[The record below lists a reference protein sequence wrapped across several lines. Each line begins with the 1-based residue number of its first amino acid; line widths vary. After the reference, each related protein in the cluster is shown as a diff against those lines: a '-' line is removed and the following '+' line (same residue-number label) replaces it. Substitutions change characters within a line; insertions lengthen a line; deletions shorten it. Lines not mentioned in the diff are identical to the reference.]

1 MSVATKLEPA
11 VDVSWLDPARVEAQ
25 VQAPAPDRVRVDEIL
40 AKARELHG
48 LLPEEAAALTRL
60 KDREQVA
67 RLFEAAVHAKA
78 TIYGPRIVMFA
89 PLYVSNVCAN
99 ECAYCAFRAGNVLER
114 RTLTRAQVVA
124 EVEALVRQGH
134 KRVLLVAGESRAK
147 GYLDQ
152 VLESIEAVYSVKVG
166 NGQIRRVNANL
177 APMEVADLRR
187 LKAANVGTYQV
198 FQETYH
204 PGAYARFHLRGPK
217 ADYAWRL
224 SVMDRAMEA
233 GLDDVGIGPLLG
245 LHDWRYELTAMLHHV
260 AHLEARFGVGPHTIS
275 VPRLEPAAGSD
286 LAGQPPHPVSDE
298 DFARLV
304 AILRLAVPYT
314 GIIMSTRETAET
326 RRRTLQLGVSQ
337 ISAGSRT
344 DVGGYTEGPETPG
357 QFQLGDHRSLEEVV
371 RDLAEM
377 GYVPSFCTACYRM
390 GRTGADF
397 MDLAKPGEIKHH
409 CDPNAL
415 STLREYLEDYATPAT
430 VRIGKRLIEE
440 RLAAMDGKGQRIA
453 RKLLDQVESG
463 KRDALV

>member
-1 MSVATKLEPA
+1 MSVATKRLPA
-11 VDVSWLDPARVEAQ
+11 SDVSWLDPARVEAQ
-25 VQAPAPDRVRVDEIL
+25 LGEAAPDRVRVAEIL
-40 AKARELHG
+40 AKARELRG
-48 LLPEEAAALTRL
+48 LLPEEAAALSRL
-60 KDREQVA
+60 EDPEQVA
-67 RLFEAAVHAKA
+67 QLFAAATHAKE

-99 ECAYCAFRAGNVLER
+99 ECSYCAFRAGNVLER

-124 EVEALVRQGH
+124 ETEALVRQGH
-134 KRVLLVAGESRAK
+134 KRVLLVAGESQSRR
-147 GYLDQ
+147 YLDQ

-166 NGQIRRVNANL
+166 TGEIRRVNANL
-177 APMEVADLRR
+177 APMDVPSLRR
-187 LKAANVGTYQV
+187 LKAANIGTYQV

-245 LHDWRYELTAMLHHV
+245 LHDWRNELTAMLHHV
-260 AHLEARFGVGPHTIS
+260 AHLETRFGVGPHTIS

-286 LAGQPPHPVSDE
+286 LAAEPPRPVSDE

-314 GIIMSTRETAET
+314 GIIMSTRETAEI

-344 DVGGYTEGPETPG
+344 DVGGYTDGPEAPG
-357 QFQLGDHRSLEEVV
+357 QFQLGDHRSLEEIV
-371 RDLAEM
+371 RDLAAM

-415 STLREYLEDYATPAT
+415 STLCEYLDDYGAPET
-430 VRIGKRLIEE
+430 VQIGKRLIAD
-440 RLAAMDGKGQRIA
+440 RLAVMDEKGQRIA
-453 RKLLDQVESG
+453 RKLLDRVEAG
-463 KRDALV
+463 QRDALV